1 MEDTIASIS
10 TSIGIGAISIVRI
23 SGNEAIDIV
32 NKICSKDLNSVDS
45 HTINYAH
52 IMDKEEIIDEVLIM
66 VMRAPKTY
74 TKEDVVEINT
84 HGGINTTNKVL
95 ELLLENGA
103 RMAEPGEFTKR
114 AFLNG
119 RIDLTQSEA
128 VSDLINAK
136 TDASRRLAINQV
148 NGKINEK
155 INNLRDKMAK
165 LISNIEV
172 NIDYPEYQ
180 DELQITIELLNKE
193 LREIKKEL
201 DKIIDD
207 SKNGRLISNG
217 LNVAII
223 GKPNVGKSSL
233 LNAMLDENK
242 AIVTNIAGTTRDLVE
257 GSITLNGVA
266 INFIDTAGIRET
278 SDIVEKIGVDKSLEA
293 KNNADLVILVLNN
306 NEELDEEDKK
316 LLESVDENTIVF
328 VNKCDLESKVE
339 LDIDNCIRG
348 NTLSLDGIR
357 PLKEAIIS
365 KYSLDKIM
373 NKDMTYVSNLRQIDL
388 IKKANVAI
396 NAAINDVENNIEVDL
411 VEINIKNAWEL
422 LGEVTG
428 KVYTDELVDTIFSNF
443 CLGK

>member
-23 SGNEAIDIV
+23 SGNEAIRIV
-32 NKICSKDLNSVDS
+32 NEICSIDLTNIES

-52 IMDKEEIIDEVLIM
+52 IMDKDEIIDEVLIM
-66 VMRAPKTY
+66 VMKSPKTY
-74 TKEDVVEINT
+74 TKEDVIEINT

-95 ELLLENGA
+95 ELLLEHGA

-180 DELQITIELLNKE
+180 DELQITVELLNKE

-201 DKIIDD
+201 DKIIED
-207 SKNGRLISNG
+207 SKNGRIISNG
-217 LNVAII
+217 INVAII

-233 LNAMLDENK
+233 LNALLDENK

-278 SDIVEKIGVDKSLEA
+278 SDVVEKIGVDKSLEA
-293 KNNADLVILVLNN
+293 KNNADLVILVINN

-316 LLESVDENTIVF
+316 LLASADENTIIF
-328 VNKCDLESKVE
+328 VNKSDLDSKVE
-339 LDIDNCIRG
+339 LNLSNYVKG

-365 KYSLDKIM
+365 KFSLDKIM

-388 IKKANVAI
+388 IKKAIMAI
-396 NAAINDVENNIEVDL
+396 NSAIEDVDNNVEIDL
-411 VEINIKNAWEL
+411 IEINIKNAWEL

-428 KVYTDELVDTIFSNF
+428 KVYTDEIVDTIFSNF